1 VGEDVEVRREDQENI
16 NKFSRLH
23 QRSAALEEGL
33 KQKQVRPS
41 IFFFLSLLRLFLVG
55 GTKDGKERFG
65 SEKGWSLGLTWFYRR
80 IRRICRRSRMIL
92 RSWS

>member
-33 KQKQVRPS
+33 KQKQVRPVH
-41 IFFFLSLLRLFLVG
+41 LFSSTLVAALFG
-55 GTKDGKERFG
+55 RRYERCKRAFWEREG
-65 SEKGWSLGLTWFYRR
+65 VVTWADVV
-80 IRRICRRSRMIL
+80 L
-92 RSWS
+92 